1 MLIRIKTKKEKKK
14 DRKEKKIDENQGK
27 WDFGDFYRVYKTHF
41 LQLILLEMRCYS

>member
-14 DRKEKKIDENQGK
+14 DFLKIDKNQGK
-27 WDFGDFYRVYKTHF
+27 WDLGDFYRVYKTNF